1 MSYKGNLIIYYNLFF
16 CALFMCNLMKNVIAI
31 YNLKLQE
38 PRVAIQILFLMVLQN
53 NCGKPAGLGLCK
65 NTP

>member
-1 MSYKGNLIIYYNLFF
+1 
-16 CALFMCNLMKNVIAI
+16 MCNLRKNVITM

-53 NCGKPAGLGLCK
+53 NCGKPAGLGLNY

>member
-1 MSYKGNLIIYYNLFF
+1 
-16 CALFMCNLMKNVIAI
+16 MCNLMKNVIAM

>member
-1 MSYKGNLIIYYNLFF
+1 
-16 CALFMCNLMKNVIAI
+16 MCHLMKNVIAM
-31 YNLKLQE
+31 YNLKLRE

-53 NCGKPAGLGLCK
+53 NFGKPAGLGLCK

>member
-1 MSYKGNLIIYYNLFF
+1 
-16 CALFMCNLMKNVIAI
+16 MCHLMKNVIAM
-31 YNLKLQE
+31 YNLRLQE

>member
-1 MSYKGNLIIYYNLFF
+1 
-16 CALFMCNLMKNVIAI
+16 MCNVMKNVIAM
-31 YNLKLQE
+31 YNLKLQD